1 MNSQTQFGAPAAHSL
16 RCIAFVLSMLLVLLT
31 GATARATTPWE
42 QPAAQLAEQIAAI
55 LGPGQAQLV
64 IGNRSTIATADVSA
78 IRRLLEQDLH
88 THSIEISVTESA
100 NQIRV
105 TLSENIR
112 ERLWVAEVAEGN
124 QRQVTMVRVDRETV
138 SAATV
143 AAGLVLRKERIW
155 SSLEGSSPTIRQ
167 TDEPVL
173 AALETR
179 AGLVVLK
186 QDEIVLLAHAD
197 SGWQEQKRFPLQR
210 QHGSPRDP
218 RGLLA
223 PIADGSGF
231 TAYTAGMQ
239 CSGNNAMPIDNSG
252 RYGEWTVH
260 CHESDD
266 PWPVVSRTSTTDNS
280 ETGSTEVKAFY
291 NAARN
296 YFTGVTT
303 PNQGAELVPFYSV
316 AVIPRPASNR
326 PALLLSGIDGKVQV
340 AEGSSLKPVS
350 GARDWGSDI
359 ATLHSGCGAGAQMIA
374 SSSGEAMNDSLRAYD
389 ISAQEAVAV
398 STPLEMGGAV
408 MSLWTA
414 PDGTSTWTVVRKSNN
429 EYEVD
434 RVTALC
440 P

>member
-1 MNSQTQFGAPAAHSL
+1 MNSQPQFGAPTAHSL
-16 RCIAFVLSMLLVLLT
+16 RCMAFVLLILFILLT
-31 GATARATTPWE
+31 GARARATTPWE
-42 QPAAQLAEQIAAI
+42 KPAAQLAEQIAAI
-55 LGPGQAQLV
+55 LGPGQAQLA
-64 IGNRSTIATADVSA
+64 IGNRSTIATADVAA

-105 TLSENIR
+105 TLSENVR

-124 QRQVTMVRVDRETV
+124 QRQVAMVRIDRETL
-138 SAATV
+138 STAAA

-155 SSLEGSSPTIRQ
+155 SSLEVSSPTTRQ

-186 QDEIVLLAHAD
+186 QDEIVLLAHTD
-197 SGWQEQKRFPLQR
+197 SGWQEQKRFSFQR
-210 QHGSPRDP
+210 QHGLPRDP

-223 PIADGSGF
+223 PTADGSGF

-239 CSGNNAMPIDNSG
+239 CSGNNTMPIDNGG

-266 PWPVVSRTSTTDNS
+266 PWPVMSRTSSTDNS
-280 ETGSTEVKAFY
+280 ESGSTEVKAFY
-291 NAARN
+291 NTARN
-296 YFTGVTT
+296 YFTGVVT
-303 PNQGAELVPFYSV
+303 PNQGAELVPFYS
-316 AVIPRPASNR
+316 AAMIPRPASNR
-326 PALLLSGIDGKVQV
+326 PALLLSGIDGKVQI

-359 ATLHSGCGAGAQMIA
+359 ATLHSGCWTGAQIVA
-374 SSSGEAMNDSLRAYD
+374 SSSGEAINDSLRAYD
-389 ISAQEAVAV
+389 LSAQEAVAA

-408 MSLWTA
+408 MALWTA
-414 PDGTSTWTVVRKSNN
+414 PDGTSTWTVVRKSSN

-434 RVTALC
+434 RVSALC

>member
-1 MNSQTQFGAPAAHSL
+1 MRSQTQFGVSAVHNL
-16 RCIAFVLSMLLVLLT
+16 RCMAFALLIPVILLT
-31 GATARATTPWE
+31 GATARAITPWQ

-55 LGPGQAQLV
+55 LGPGQTQLV
-64 IGNRSTIATADVSA
+64 ISNRSTIATADVTA
-78 IRRLLEQDLH
+78 IHLLLEQDLH
-88 THSIEISVTESA
+88 TYSIEISGAESA

-112 ERLWVAEVAEGN
+112 ERLWVAEVTEGN
-124 QRQVTMVRVDRETV
+124 LRQVAMVRLDRETV
-138 SAATV
+138 NVPART
-143 AAGLVLRKERIW
+143 AGLILRKERIW
-155 SSLEGSSPTIRQ
+155 NSTEGGSATIRQ
-167 TDEPVL
+167 MDEPVL
-173 AALETR
+173 AALETQV
-179 AGLVVLK
+179 GLVVLK

-197 SGWQEQKRFPLQR
+197 SGWREQKLFPLQR
-210 QHGSPRDP
+210 QHGPPRDQ
-218 RGLLA
+218 RGLLT
-223 PIADGSGF
+223 PTADGSGF

-239 CSGNNAMPIDNSG
+239 CSGNNTIPIDNGG

-266 PWPVVSRTSTTDNS
+266 PWPVVSRTSTTDKS
-280 ETGSTEVKAFY
+280 EIGSTEVRAFY

-296 YFTGVTT
+296 YFTGVIT
-303 PNQGAELVPFYSV
+303 PNQGAEPVPFYSV
-316 AVIPRPASNR
+316 AVIPRPASDR

-350 GARDWGSDI
+350 GTRDWGSDI

-374 SSSGEAMNDSLRAYD
+374 SSSGEAINDSLRAYD
-389 ISAQEAVAV
+389 LSAQEAVAV
-398 STPLEMGGAV
+398 STPLEMGGAIV
-408 MSLWTA
+408 ALWTA
-414 PDGTSTWTVVRKSNN
+414 PDGASTWTIVRKSNN